1 MTEAKNNNGHH
12 DNKIKLSAEQKKELS
27 VISAGLN
34 TNLIKIEQLLTQIS
48 ATYNQT
54 MVANNES
61 FINAVHTLE
70 ETLNELEKITEP
82 IKKLL

>member
-1 MTEAKNNNGHH
+1 MTDLNHHNGHH
-12 DNKIKLSAEQKKELS
+12 ANKIKLSAEQKKELT

-34 TNLIKIEQLLTQIS
+34 TNLIKIEQLLTKIN
-48 ATYNQT
+48 TEYNQT
-54 MVANNES
+54 MLANNES

>member
-1 MTEAKNNNGHH
+1 MTDSTNNNG
-12 DNKIKLSAEQKKELS
+12 NKIKLSAEQKKELS

-34 TNLIKIEQLLTQIS
+34 ANLIKIEQLLTKIS